1 MSRASGAQ
9 RLRAFTLVELLVVIA
24 IIAGL
29 IGILLP
35 ALGKAR
41 AAARTVACL
50 ANMRSLEQAHSL
62 YLNDHREA
70 FIDAG
75 LAHGGVADI
84 ELAWPV
90 MLDEYAGGSLVV
102 RSPVDKSRHWPVSE
116 GGTDPGLSLNE
127 ALERVR
133 AGETTG
139 LGPLA
144 RWTSYGLNGYTAR
157 SIAPWP
163 DVFDTL
169 AKVERPYDTVHFLM
183 MTFGDDPASASF
195 AKADHTHPEAWS
207 SGPGGGASAPRLA
220 AREVQ
225 TDAHG
230 GPAASAASIAN
241 YSFLDGHAETLPFR
255 AVYVDRDRNHFDPRA
270 AP

>member
-1 MSRASGAQ
+1 MGCASGA
-9 RLRAFTLVELLVVIA
+9 RGLRAFTLIELLVVIA
-24 IIAGL
+24 IIAVL

-50 ANMRSLEQAHSL
+50 ANMRSLEQAHVL
-62 YLNDHREA
+62 YLNDHAEA
-70 FIDAG
+70 FVDAG

-84 ELAWPV
+84 EYAWPV
-90 MLDEYAGGSLVV
+90 TLAEYAGGSLVV
-102 RSPVDKSRHWPVSE
+102 RSPVDQSRHWPVAE
-116 GGTDPGLSLNE
+116 GGDDPGLGLAE
-127 ALERVR
+127 ALQRVR
-133 AGETTG
+133 DGETS

-157 SIAPWP
+157 SIAPYP
-163 DVFDTL
+163 DVFDRL
-169 AKVERPYDTVHFLM
+169 AKVDRPYDTVHFLM
-183 MTFGDDPASASF
+183 MMFGESAASAKF
-195 AKADHTHPEAWS
+195 AKADHTHPESWG
-207 SGPGGGASAPRLA
+207 SGPGGAVSAPQLA

-230 GPAASAASIAN
+230 GPAGSAASIAN
-241 YSFLDGHAETLPFR
+241 YTFLDGHAETLPFGG
-255 AVYVDRDRNHFDPRA
+255 VYVDRDRNRFDPRA